1 MSDEICPTCGLP
13 GMICTCDSILKG
25 EQRISV
31 SREMRRW
38 GRPVTII
45 RGIDS
50 RDLDLKD
57 LTRSLKEKLACGGT
71 FRDNQ
76 IELQG
81 DHRLR
86 LKDIL
91 VKLGFPEANI
101 NVQMGG
107 PSGRSR
113 R

>member
-1 MSDEICPTCGLP
+1 M
-13 GMICTCDSILKG
+13 
-25 EQRISV
+25 
-31 SREMRRW
+31 
-38 GRPVTII
+38 TII